1 MQVMENAMHDRER
14 EERAVWK
21 LEQSGYRVRKQAE
34 GYLVTTS
41 ESVTE
46 LDDLVQLAAFA
57 DAIYADHWVGRTITP
72 SA

>member
-1 MQVMENAMHDRER
+1 MQ
-14 EERAVWK
+14 
-21 LEQSGYRVRKQAE
+21 KQTE

-46 LDDLVQLAAFA
+46 LDDVMQLAAFA
-57 DAIYADHWVGRTITP
+57 DAIYSDHWIRRTITP

>member
-1 MQVMENAMHDRER
+1 MENAMNDRER

-21 LEQSGYRVRKQAE
+21 LEQAGYRVRKQGE

-46 LDDLVQLAAFA
+46 LDDLVQLAALA
-57 DAIYADHWVGRTITP
+57 DAIYANHWIGRTITP

>member
-1 MQVMENAMHDRER
+1 MENEMTDHER
-14 EERAVWK
+14 EERAIWK
-21 LEQSGYRVRKQAE
+21 REQAGYRVRKQAR

-46 LDDLVQLAAFA
+46 LDDLMQLAAFA
-57 DAIYADHWVGRTITP
+57 DTIYADHWSTGKITP

>member
-1 MQVMENAMHDRER
+1 METPMNDRER

-21 LEQSGYRVRKQAE
+21 LEQAGYRVRKQAD

-46 LDDLVQLAAFA
+46 LDDLAQLAAFA
-57 DAIYADHWVGRTITP
+57 DAIYADHWIGRTITP

>member
-1 MQVMENAMHDRER
+1 MENGMNDDQR
-14 EERAVWK
+14 EERAIWK
-21 LEQSGYRVRKQAE
+21 LEQAGYRVRKQAR

-41 ESVTE
+41 ESITE

-57 DAIYADHWVGRTITP
+57 DGIYADHWIKGKITA

>member
-1 MQVMENAMHDRER
+1 MQ
-14 EERAVWK
+14 
-21 LEQSGYRVRKQAE
+21 KQTG

-57 DAIYADHWVGRTITP
+57 DAIYANHWVGHTITP

>member
-1 MQVMENAMHDRER
+1 MNNRER

-21 LEQSGYRVRKQAE
+21 PHQAGE
-34 GYLVTTS
+34 CVWWQAGRELVTTS

-46 LDDLVQLAAFA
+46 LDDLAQLAAFA
-57 DAIYADHWVGRTITP
+57 DVVYADHWTHRRMTP

>member
-1 MQVMENAMHDRER
+1 MQ
-14 EERAVWK
+14 
-21 LEQSGYRVRKQAE
+21 KQTE

-46 LDDLVQLAAFA
+46 LDDLVHLAAFA
-57 DAIYADHWVGRTITP
+57 DTIYANHWIGRTITP

>member
-1 MQVMENAMHDRER
+1 MQVMENAMNDRER
-14 EERAVWK
+14 EERAIWK
-21 LEQSGYRVRKQAE
+21 LEQAGYRVQKQTE

-41 ESVTE
+41 ETVTE

-57 DAIYADHWVGRTITP
+57 DAIYADHRIRPTITP